1 MRAAIVAG
9 AVALAMLQ
17 GAPRA
22 LAAQQTP
29 SAPARSPAADGAR
42 PMGIEP
48 IGPGLDVIR
57 GPVDPGCMLGCKP
70 GQVPDDALHEPG
82 VTAAR
87 VTPEGVV
94 LVDAK
99 FAQHVPEILAQGIEL
114 IQQRDLKA
122 LYEAN
127 KAPGAG
133 GGSARI
139 TFGDRL
145 AVELGGERVEALH
158 YVPTGHT
165 RGDTFVYFPDLK
177 AVHMGDL
184 VIRGMPHID
193 YKGGGSAAGFV
204 TAIYQLLKL
213 DFEVAIP
220 GHGAVLTRDE
230 VRDYARRMETLNARG
245 KDAARRGVPLEG
257 FAAALGLEDLG
268 WAHSAS
274 TTNFLTND
282 LAGFRAEMI
291 AAVAADKAG
300 AAPLPR

>member
-1 MRAAIVAG
+1 M
-9 AVALAMLQ
+9 
-17 GAPRA
+17 
-22 LAAQQTP
+22 
-29 SAPARSPAADGAR
+29 
-42 PMGIEP
+42 
-48 IGPGLDVIR
+48 
-57 GPVDPGCMLGCKP
+57 
-70 GQVPDDALHEPG
+70 
-82 VTAAR
+82 
-87 VTPEGVV
+87 
-94 LVDAK
+94 
-99 FAQHVPEILAQGIEL
+99 
-114 IQQRDLKA
+114 
-122 LYEAN
+122 
-127 KAPGAG
+127 
-133 GGSARI
+133 
-139 TFGDRL
+139 
-145 AVELGGERVEALH
+145 ELGGERVEALH

-184 VIRGMPHID
+184 VIRGLPHID